1 MKYPCSNQA
10 SAGKGSLNAINVDG
24 PVKSGMCRLRKLWP
38 KFGFFND
45 EGIGHMVRNHWQ
57 RTYTGEPL
65 GNSLF
70 VSIMRGNGCLGV
82 ERAHRT
88 LSLGSV

>member
-45 EGIGHMVRNHWQ
+45 EGIGHIWLETTGKEPIRGSHW
-57 RTYTGEPL
+57 GIAF
-65 GNSLF
+65 LF
-70 VSIMRGNGCLGV
+70 Q
-82 ERAHRT
+82 
-88 LSLGSV
+88 